1 MLKISRN
8 NFTLIILVFFILSAS
23 LLGTGQIENEGHVLK
38 NYVLPSIINNI
49 NIIIYFLL
57 IGFFCGLGLIRFT
70 KDFRIFKPMLMLIF
84 SYFIL
89 FFWAIVNSSD
99 YLRYFILLFSIL
111 LCPIGILY
119 AIERVNFHNLSRVV
133 VFISSIL
140 IILSVIYSY
149 LNLPDLSRISGIHN
163 NPNLMGAWLISLLTV
178 ILYFSKGI
186 NKNIIYII
194 VTIVMLLVLLSG
206 SRLAFI
212 VLFILLIPFIFK
224 YKFFSILAFIFIFFY
239 LLLSGDETTFRAVEV
254 GSAVSDS
261 GRESIWERTIE
272 CIYLEPLVGHGMFG
286 AENCVNRPNIH
297 NSYLRLAL
305 MLGIP
310 LTIVFFLSFFTF
322 LVKSI
327 FLQVNSYIKL
337 YLIGIPLMFFA
348 EDYVSGFA
356 SPFFP
361 FLVFI
366 LALFLFDLK
375 KSRILEK

>member
-1 MLKISRN
+1 MYKILKNDLLIV
-8 NFTLIILVFFILSAS
+8 FIILFVLSAS
-23 LLGTGQIENEGHVLK
+23 FLGTGQIQNENHVLK
-38 NYVLPSIINNI
+38 NYVLPNLIGYTNTFIYLVLVLIFIIIGLLSFINNYK
-49 NIIIYFLL
+49 IY
-57 IGFFCGLGLIRFT
+57 
-70 KDFRIFKPMLMLIF
+70 KPMLPLLF

-89 FFWAIVNSSD
+89 FFWSIITVSD
-99 YLRYFILLFSIL
+99 QLRYLLLFLSIF
-111 LCPIGILY
+111 LCPIGMLAIL
-119 AIERVNFHNLSRVV
+119 EKLNFRSLAKSIF
-133 VFISSIL
+133 FIASIL
-140 IILSVIYSY
+140 IFLSTIYSY
-149 LNLPDLSRISGIHN
+149 LNLPELSRVSGIHN
-163 NPNLMGAWLISLLTV
+163 NPNLMGMWLVSILTV
-178 ILYFSKGI
+178 VLYFSDWV
-186 NKNIIYII
+186 NKKALYIVVTL
-194 VTIVMLLVLLSG
+194 VTILVIFSG

-212 VLFILLIPFIFK
+212 ILLILLSPIIFK
-224 YKFFSILAFIFIFFY
+224 HSFFSTFAFILGFFY
-239 LLLSGDETTFRAVEV
+239 LIMSGDEISIRAVEV

-261 GRESIWERTIE
+261 GRENIWAQAIE
-272 CIYLEPLVGHGMFG
+272 CIYLDPIVGHGMFG
-286 AENCVNRPNIH
+286 AESCVNKPNIH

-348 EDYVSGFA
+348 EDYISGFA